1 MFKGLA
7 LSLMSLCLMGSAH
20 AALTFSG
27 NTLPA
32 IAETPAA
39 STGLKE
45 VYVLSSATGVTAS
58 CTAAVSCQTT
68 VYRYSALGGGYAEEI
83 PVTVNGSEVSFPIQG
98 DMGYIVDINGNR
110 TCYWIVD
117 HSLHPLRLEN
127 ITVDQ
132 EQSDCGSTSLTVTGQ
147 GDRIIYYS
155 INGAPIT
162 LDRGLELRYST
173 MDWNDDNAR
182 FQQIEH
188 TASFQYLTA
197 TLHTQAPLCD
207 TDFELSGDRFMRVWG
222 NLQSITSPVYNAIAV
237 SAHTSAE
244 QTSRDNANEQKTS
257 TTGLG
262 GSAPCEIEFTASVTD
277 GVIFQEWQI
286 SRDPEFNNIALRF
299 NEPEVTYTFRDEGSY
314 HVRFVASND
323 AGSCDWYSETYEISI
338 GQSALLCPNAFSPG
352 ATEGINDEWKVSYK
366 SITSFECHIFNRWG
380 QKMTEFT
387 DPASGWDG
395 TYKGKTV
402 PAGVYYYVI
411 RATGADGK
419 EYKLSGD
426 INIVRYKNTGQAAA
440 AQ

>member
-1 MFKGLA
+1 MSKGFA
-7 LSLMSLCLMGSAH
+7 LSLISLCLMGSAH

-32 IAETPAA
+32 ITETPSA

-45 VYVLSSATGVTAS
+45 VYVLSSVGGVTATS
-58 CTAAVSCQTT
+58 PASARAT

-83 PVTVNGSEVSFPIQG
+83 PATVNGSEVSFAIQG
-98 DMGYIVDINGNR
+98 DMGYIVDDNGTR

-117 HSLHPLRLEN
+117 HSAHPLSLETL
-127 ITVDQ
+127 TVDT
-132 EQSDCGSTSLTVTGQ
+132 EQSDCGSTSLTATGQ

-155 INGAPIT
+155 INGAPLT
-162 LDRGLELRYST
+162 LDRELELRYST
-173 MDWNDDNAR
+173 MEWSDDAGR
-182 FQQIEH
+182 FQQTEQ
-188 TASFQYLTA
+188 TTSYPYLTP
-197 TLHTQAPLCD
+197 TLHTPAPLCD
-207 TDFELSGDRFMRVWG
+207 TDFELSGDRFMRSWG
-222 NLQSITSPVYNAIAV
+222 NAEAVTTPVYNAIAV

-244 QTSRDNANEQKTS
+244 QASRDNANEQKSS

-262 GSAPCEIEFTASVTD
+262 GSAPCEIEFTAAVTD
-277 GVIFQEWQI
+277 GAIFREWQI
-286 SRDPEFNNIALRF
+286 SRDPEFNTIALRF
-299 NEPEVTYTFRDEGSY
+299 NEPDVTYTFRDEGSSY
-314 HVRFVASND
+314 ARFVASND
-323 AGSCDWYSETYEISI
+323 AGTCDWYSETYEISI
-338 GQSALLCPNAFSPG
+338 GASALQCPNAFSPG

-366 SITSFECHIFNRWG
+366 SLIDFECHIFNRWG

-426 INIVRYKNTGQAAA
+426 INIVRYKNNGQTASPE
-440 AQ
+440 